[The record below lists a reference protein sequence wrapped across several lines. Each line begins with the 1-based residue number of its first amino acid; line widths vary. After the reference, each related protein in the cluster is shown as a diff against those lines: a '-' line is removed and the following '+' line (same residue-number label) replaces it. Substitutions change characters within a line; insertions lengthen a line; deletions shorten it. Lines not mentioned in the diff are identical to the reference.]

1 MQTNFFSQIMQLN
14 LTGNLRLNI
23 QTLENEELI
32 VSLLLDTSHI
42 KDKAAKMIPPLVL
55 KGSNRDLDNDFFDAI
70 TQPVQTTQSL
80 LINMQ
85 QHIEA
90 LEKANKESLITKN
103 KQDTEKKDKDDKRKK
118 FAEQMKKVDDLVKL
132 KKIGEAIGQLPDL
145 KQFSEF
151 ETEIKKKSHE
161 LRGQHSSLSLF
172 ADEPVNNS
180 IEREDTSEESE
191 DNNEDDNDVDNDNDE
206 ESEENFDD
214 EDKNNDDKD
223 NQ

>member
-145 KQFSEF
+145 KQFPEF
-151 ETEIKKKSHE
+151 ETEIKKKNHE

-180 IEREDTSEESE
+180 IEREYTSEESD

-214 EDKNNDDKD
+214 IDENNND
-223 NQ
+223 